1 METKIQKWGNSLAVR
16 LPKIFADQTGIEN
29 GSDVRIFVE
38 NGKIVVL
45 PLKDREVLLESM
57 LDRIDDST
65 VHEEADFGRAVGR
78 EML

>member
-65 VHEEADFGRAVGR
+65 VHEEVDFGRAVGR